1 MNYTFEIEK
10 ASATQNFMRVRY
22 DAEGLPSIRKAFNPN
37 DFSQANLRALIESR
51 AGSVIAE
58 WERIQS
64 LTGEVTEADLVETTG
79 TAEYVSPPTPTNPPS
94 FDPFTEKLEEGVDAA
109 TNTQNW
115 TVVPKTQAE
124 RDEYLAEW
132 RANTQCSMRQARL
145 ALAGAGL
152 LSAVDT
158 AIAGLPEEARNVVSI
173 EWEYASVVD
182 RDSPWMGDMAAALG
196 MTDEQLDDLF
206 KIALTL

>member
-22 DAEGLPSIRKAFNPN
+22 DAEGLPSIRKAFNPT

-64 LTGEVTEADLVETTG
+64 LPEEVTEADLVETAG
-79 TAEYVSPPTPTNPPS
+79 TAEYVPPPTPTNPPS
-94 FDPFTEKLEEGVDAA
+94 FDPFTEKLEESVDVSI
-109 TNTQNW
+109 NTQTW
-115 TVVPKTQAE
+115 SVVPKTQAE
-124 RDEYLAEW
+124 RDEYLSEW
-132 RANTQCSMRQARL
+132 RANTQVSMRQARL
-145 ALAGAGL
+145 ALSQSGL

-158 AIAGLPEEARNVVSI
+158 AISSLPEQDSAAVKI
-173 EWEYASVVD
+173 EWEYAHVVD
-182 RDSPWMGDMAAALG
+182 RSSPWVIQMGAALG
-196 MTDEQLDDLF
+196 LTPEQLDDLF
-206 KIALTL
+206 VLAATL